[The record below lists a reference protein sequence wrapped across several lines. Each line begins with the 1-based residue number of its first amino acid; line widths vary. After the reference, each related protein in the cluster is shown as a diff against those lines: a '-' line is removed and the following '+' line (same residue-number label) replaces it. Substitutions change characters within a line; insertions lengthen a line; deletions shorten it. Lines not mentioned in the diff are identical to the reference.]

1 MDCII
6 KTTFMLLYLI
16 ILLYINCR
24 YRAYV
29 NILTA
34 ICILAVDFR
43 IYPRRLAKTESFG
56 TGLMDIFVGAFI
68 MCNSLVCKEAR
79 HASFEIR

>member
-1 MDCII
+1 MTFFCCIVI
-6 KTTFMLLYLI
+6 VCDF
-16 ILLYINCR
+16 R
-24 YRAYV
+24 YRGYV

-43 IYPRRLAKTESFG
+43 CYPRRLAKTESFG

-68 MCNSLVCKEAR
+68 MCNSIVCKEAR
-79 HASFEIR
+79 NININQR